1 MTSRHEGGSATI
13 DRSNGRIRVGVR
25 GRWYRVGLGVVRGRA
40 RAECDIKTKVL
51 SIIQITKRDGVVVRT

>member
-1 MTSRHEGGSATI
+1 M
-13 DRSNGRIRVGVR
+13 GVR